1 MASISKRR
9 TAFGEVRHDV
19 HYRAGGRAVEATEP
33 RDREIAAFLDQAVG
47 DP

>member
-9 TAFGEVRHDV
+9 TAFGKVLYDV
-19 HYRAGGRAVEATEP
+19 HRAAGRAVEATEP
-33 RDREIAAFLDQAVG
+33 RDREIAAFLDQTVG